1 MRAGIQEY
9 VKRLTPFSKWEELEQ
24 NEVKMPDNC
33 SPVMKEKILME
44 EGESLLKHIRDEDY
58 LILLDLKGKEMTS
71 EEFAGC
77 LNDKMLTG
85 TNHFYFMIGGPCGN
99 GKYTEACKSAHIIW
113 QNDIDASDGKTDT
126 LRADLQSHENYSQP
140 ALSFVIDNLKTKD
153 KINCGF
159 I

>member
-1 MRAGIQEY
+1 
-9 VKRLTPFSKWEELEQ
+9 
-24 NEVKMPDNC
+24 MPDNC

-99 GKYTEACKSAHIIW
+99 GENIRKRANLRISFGKMTLTHQMARLILSEQIYRAMKIIHN
-113 QNDIDASDGKTDT
+113 QHYH
-126 LRADLQSHENYSQP
+126 L
-140 ALSFVIDNLKTKD
+140 
-153 KINCGF
+153 
-159 I
+159 

>member
-71 EEFAGC
+71 DRRSLREWR
-77 LNDKMLTG
+77 
-85 TNHFYFMIGGPCGN
+85 
-99 GKYTEACKSAHIIW
+99 KYTEACKSAHIIW

-153 KINCGF
+153 KINCGL

>member
-44 EGESLLKHIRDEDY
+44 EGESLL
-58 LILLDLKGKEMTS
+58 
-71 EEFAGC
+71 
-77 LNDKMLTG
+77 
-85 TNHFYFMIGGPCGN
+85 FYDRRSPREWR
-99 GKYTEACKSAHIIW
+99 KYTEACKSAHIIW

>member
-24 NEVKMPDNC
+24 SEVKMPDNC

-99 GKYTEACKSAHIIW
+99 GEACKSAHIIW

>member
-33 SPVMKEKILME
+33 FPVMKEKILME

-99 GKYTEACKSAHIIW
+99 GENIRKRANLRISF
-113 QNDIDASDGKTDT
+113 GK
-126 LRADLQSHENYSQP
+126 
-140 ALSFVIDNLKTKD
+140 
-153 KINCGF
+153 
-159 I
+159 

>member
-1 MRAGIQEY
+1 M
-9 VKRLTPFSKWEELEQ
+9 
-24 NEVKMPDNC
+24 
-33 SPVMKEKILME
+33 EKIY
-44 EGESLLKHIRDEDY
+44 GSVQICAYH
-58 LILLDLKGKEMTS
+58 
-71 EEFAGC
+71 
-77 LNDKMLTG
+77 
-85 TNHFYFMIGGPCGN
+85 
-99 GKYTEACKSAHIIW
+99 W